1 MGAALVSTYSGE
13 LARRVGVA
21 RVTFACAGVDCSA
34 AFGLTVLEV
43 AEANGV
49 DIEAACGGFA
59 GCNTCRVRLLSGKLG
74 PLDPA
79 EEPFLDHPSQRL
91 ACQARI
97 LGDVVVRRE
106 PGA

>member
-1 MGAALVSTYSGE
+1 MGLV
-13 LARRVGVA
+13 RVE
-21 RVTFACAGVDCSA
+21 FACAGVVCQTEPGPTLLA
-34 AFGLTVLEV
+34 V

-59 GCNTCRVRLLSGKLG
+59 GCNTCRVRVLSGKLG
-74 PLDPA
+74 PFDPA

-91 ACQARI
+91 ACQATVVS
-97 LGDVVVRRE
+97 DVVVRRE